1 MPTSGN
7 RVWATFTLPL
17 CYATNLLPL
26 PLNFVSSVSGCSQVG
41 SVAHHY
47 VVEWRGGSLTVDKSR
62 HELIRRHARIST
74 TDAAA
79 AAGHDNS
86 AH

>member
-1 MPTSGN
+1 
-7 RVWATFTLPL
+7 
-17 CYATNLLPL
+17 
-26 PLNFVSSVSGCSQVG
+26 
-41 SVAHHY
+41 

-79 AAGHDNS
+79 AAAAGHDNS